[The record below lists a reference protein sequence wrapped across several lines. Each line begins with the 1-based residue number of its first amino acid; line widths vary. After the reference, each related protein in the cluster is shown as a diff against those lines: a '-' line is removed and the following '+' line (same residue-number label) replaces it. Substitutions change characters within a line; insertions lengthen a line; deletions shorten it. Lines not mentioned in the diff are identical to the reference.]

1 MTIQFRNM
9 TSINNMVNIKYP
21 NDLQFKSVNKYQFGN
36 VYELQLNNLKQQYLK
51 TENLNFTYLLTY

>member
-21 NDLQFKSVNKYQFGN
+21 NDLQFKSVNKYQCGN
-36 VYELQLNNLKQQYLK
+36 VYELQFTNLKQQYLK

>member
-1 MTIQFRNM
+1 MTIQFRNT
-9 TSINNMVNIKYP
+9 TSINSMVIIKNP

-36 VYELQLNNLKQQYLK
+36 VYELQFTNLKQQYLK

>member
-1 MTIQFRNM
+1 MTIQFRNT
-9 TSINNMVNIKYP
+9 TSINNMVSIKYP
-21 NDLQFKSVNKYQFGN
+21 NDLQFKSANKYQFGN